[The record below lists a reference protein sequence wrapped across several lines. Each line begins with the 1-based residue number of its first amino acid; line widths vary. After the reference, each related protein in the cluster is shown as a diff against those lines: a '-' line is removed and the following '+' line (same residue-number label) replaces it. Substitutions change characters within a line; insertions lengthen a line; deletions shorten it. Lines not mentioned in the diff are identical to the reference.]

1 MRKRL
6 LTTICALASLL
17 WSFKASAEVVE
28 YTCGATENDNVTAT
42 LDTETGVMTISGA
55 GAMTDYRF
63 VRQRPW
69 QAKVSNITKCVVE
82 EGVTGVGALT
92 FYGCEKMTS
101 VLLASTVNMIGAR
114 AFQNC
119 TDLTTVIYEGENELS
134 VGSRAFDNVAE
145 NAVLYVKTGKKDYY
159 STVGALGS
167 IEVKEITLAL
177 DATEATIGYEET
189 IILTPTYTLADFVG
203 NVNYTWTS
211 SDPMVATV
219 ENGLVRPVNPGTA
232 DIKVSVITPS
242 GNTVEAVCMVEVV
255 DAATGI
261 DVVNADLGSNAIY
274 DIMGRKVNNPT
285 KGVYIRNGK
294 KCFVK

>member
-42 LDTETGVMTISGA
+42 LDTETGVITVSGT
-55 GAMTDYRF
+55 GAMTDFRS
-63 VRQRPW
+63 VNQRPW
-69 QAKVSNITKCVVE
+69 YANISYMSTCMVA
-82 EGVTGVGALT
+82 EGVTSVGANA
-92 FYGCEKMTS
+92 FSSCDKMKS
-101 VLLASTVNMIGAR
+101 ALLASTVSKIGAY
-114 AFQNC
+114 AFKGCIELNI
-119 TDLTTVIYEGENELS
+119 VIYEGENELI
-134 VGSRAFDNVAE
+134 VGSNAFNNVNE
-145 NAVLYVKTGKKDYY
+145 NAVLYVKEGKITHY
-159 STVGALGS
+159 SDVTD

-177 DATEATIGYEET
+177 NITEATIGYEET

>member
-17 WSFKASAEVVE
+17 WSFNASAEVVE

-42 LDTETGVMTISGA
+42 LDTETGVITVSGT
-55 GAMTDYRF
+55 GAMTDFRS
-63 VRQRPW
+63 VNQRPW
-69 QAKVSNITKCVVE
+69 YANISYMSTCMVA
-82 EGVTGVGALT
+82 EGVTSVGVYA
-92 FYGCEKMTS
+92 FRSCDKMKS
-101 VLLASTVNMIGAR
+101 ALLASTVSKIGAY
-114 AFQNC
+114 AFKGCIELNI
-119 TDLTTVIYEGENELS
+119 VIYEGENELI
-134 VGSRAFDNVAE
+134 VGSNAFNNVNE
-145 NAVLYVKTGKKDYY
+145 NAVLYVKEGKITHY
-159 STVGALGS
+159 SDVTD

-177 DATEATIGYEET
+177 NITEATIGYEET

-232 DIKVSVITPS
+232 DIKESVITPS